1 MRGDFMKGV
10 ILFLLCGLAFTLV
23 SCAEKRTLIV
33 LLPDSE
39 GKTGSIIVSNKGGS
53 QLLTEPY
60 QATSLRSFDTPPSAS
75 FVMDR
80 ARVDAEFD
88 ETLSAMPE
96 PPLRFMLFF
105 RTGTTI
111 FTEESKQ
118 LLASMLTTVAFQ
130 KTVEV
135 SIVGHADRVDSR
147 KKNARLALNRALR
160 VKKVLV
166 AIGIDPDSITV
177 AASGEDFPLIP
188 TADEIDEPRNR
199 RVEVNVR

>member
-1 MRGDFMKGV
+1 MKGV
-10 ILFLLCGLAFTLV
+10 ILFLLCGLAFTLA

-39 GKTGSIIVSNKGGS
+39 GKTGSIVVSNKGGS

-60 QATSLRSFDTPPSAS
+60 QATTLRSFDTSPAAS

-88 ETLSAMPE
+88 ETLSVLPE

-118 LLASMLTTVAFQ
+118 LLARMLTTAAFQ
-130 KTVEV
+130 NTIEV

-147 KKNARLALNRALR
+147 KKNARLSLKRASR

-166 AIGIDPDSITV
+166 AIGIDPDIITV
-177 AASGEDFPLIP
+177 VASGEDSPLIP

-199 RVEVNVR
+199 RVEVIVR

>member
-1 MRGDFMKGV
+1 MKGAM
-10 ILFLLCGLAFTLV
+10 LLLMFGLAFVLV

-39 GKTGSIIVSNKGGS
+39 GKTGKIVVSNRGGS

-60 QATSLRSFDTPPSAS
+60 QATTLRSFETPPSAS

-80 ARVDAEFD
+80 ARVGAEFD
-88 ETLSAMPE
+88 TTLTALPE

-118 LLASMLTTVAFQ
+118 LLARMLPTSAFQ
-130 KTVEV
+130 KPAEV
-135 SIVGHADRVDSR
+135 TIVGHADRVDSR
-147 KKNARLALNRALR
+147 KKNTRLALSRALR

-166 AIGIDPDSITV
+166 AIGIDPGTITV
-177 AASGEDFPLIP
+177 ASSGEDLPLIP
-188 TADEIDEPRNR
+188 TEDEIDEPRNR
-199 RVEVNVR
+199 RVEVIVR